1 MRAGCARH
9 GRPGPS
15 VPPCFRHLAMK
26 KNNVHKAPR
35 RRLSWNDPAVRS
47 LAYQAVLVGIIG
59 FVVWYL
65 VSNTLHNLAVRNI
78 STGFAFLGREAGF
91 AIGESAIPYTPA
103 DTYGRALEV
112 GLLNTLRVSV
122 IGAVAATVFGTLLG
136 LARLSRNCLVSHLAG
151 S

>member
-1 MRAGCARH
+1 MRAGCTRH

-65 VSNTLHNLAVRNI
+65 VSNTLHNLAVRNL
-78 STGFAFLGREAGF
+78 SDRK
-91 AIGESAIPYTPA
+91 S
-103 DTYGRALEV
+103 V
-112 GLLNTLRVSV
+112 GLGKRWVERV
-122 IGAVAATVFGTLLG
+122 GLG
-136 LARLSRNCLVSHLAG
+136 G
-151 S
+151 GGI

>member
-91 AIGESAIPYTPA
+91 AIGESRSAEPTSELQSLMRISY
-103 DTYGRALEV
+103 
-112 GLLNTLRVSV
+112 
-122 IGAVAATVFGTLLG
+122 
-136 LARLSRNCLVSHLAG
+136 AG
-151 S
+151 FFLTKKK